1 MTTINTISAADAAF
15 LLRREL
21 GPRNNWYEF
30 LHDARRRDAFV
41 AGYTLL
47 PSCRMHDGTAFR
59 PRYSLDAVWEFIN
72 KLKAAGAASAD
83 PTAIDVVALDLDGRR
98 KAWAWRDQR
107 HDRTGQRIKPKR
119 LHHSAVTEPAH

>member
-15 LLRREL
+15 LLRQEL

-41 AGYTLL
+41 VGFTLL
-47 PSCRMHDGTAFR
+47 PSCVMHDGTAFR
-59 PRYSLDAVWEFIN
+59 PRYSIDAVWEFIRE
-72 KLKAAGAASAD
+72 LKAAGAASAG
-83 PTAIDVVALDLDGRR
+83 PAAVETIPLNLDGRR

-107 HDRTGQRIKPKR
+107 HDRTGQRIRPKR
-119 LHHSAVTEPAH
+119 PHSVVTEPAH